1 MHILTENLALNTR
14 IKALHTKVDTHTH
27 HSMELALHATTSRH
41 IEPLANPLQKTPGH
55 TWNDESLL

>member
-1 MHILTENLALNTR
+1 MHILTENLALYTR

-41 IEPLANPLQKTPGH
+41 IEPLANPLQKTLRH
-55 TWNDESLL
+55 T